1 MRFTITVPDDL
12 NAQIEDI
19 CSERGI
25 SKSAWTVAN
34 LAEAV
39 NRITGPGDGPAD
51 ADADA
56 IRAALEARD
65 EAIAAVAVVR
75 ADLAAV
81 TAERDALEHRVI
93 AAEAI
98 AAERADHIENL
109 LRSLAAVE
117 SMSRRTIAGP
127 ADQDQGEPRPG
138 PLSRFR
144 AWLSR

>member
-51 ADADA
+51 ADA

-75 ADLAAV
+75 ADLAAA
-81 TAERDALEHRVI
+81 TAERDVLEHRVI